1 MLKAGDLLSLV
12 GETGSGKTTLA
23 MIAAG
28 VLAQDH
34 GSRTFEDRDMDEW
47 LKKDAGSMARKVGV
61 VYQNPAASIS
71 HRFTVLDAVAE
82 PLIIHRVGLNR
93 DERKQMVRSV
103 LADVHLS
110 TDDAFLGRYPH
121 ELNMGALQRV
131 CIARALILTPSL
143 LIADEP
149 TSALDPSVQAKVLKL
164 LMDLQTERGLTMLF
178 VSHDIALARKISDR
192 MGIMLSGHLVEL
204 GRASSILSHPGHP
217 YTKMLLEGANG
228 NRQKRWKIPPDEGPS
243 KGCPFFPRCSK
254 GNELCKVEFPSI
266 QKTEHG
272 WVACHFS

>member
-1 MLKAGDLLSLV
+1 
-12 GETGSGKTTLA
+12 
-23 MIAAG
+23 
-28 VLAQDH
+28 
-34 GSRTFEDRDMDEW
+34 
-47 LKKDAGSMARKVGV
+47 
-61 VYQNPAASIS
+61 
-71 HRFTVLDAVAE
+71 
-82 PLIIHRVGLNR
+82 
-93 DERKQMVRSV
+93 MVRSV

-131 CIARALILTPSL
+131 CIARALILSPSL

-164 LMDLQTERGLTMLF
+164 LLDLQTERGLTMLF

-228 NRQKRWKIPPDEGPS
+228 NRQKRWKIPPGAETS
-243 KGCPFFPRCSK
+243 KGCPFFPRCPERK
-254 GNELCKVEFPSI
+254 DLCEAEFPSI
-266 QKTEHG
+266 RKSEHG
-272 WVACHFS
+272 LIACHPADA

>member
-1 MLKAGDLLSLV
+1 MAEKRCR
-12 GETGSGKTTLA
+12 
-23 MIAAG
+23 I
-28 VLAQDH
+28 H
-34 GSRTFEDRDMDEW
+34 GP
-47 LKKDAGSMARKVGV
+47 KIGV

-71 HRFTVLDAVAE
+71 HRFTVFDAVAE
-82 PLIIHRVGLNR
+82 PLTIHGVGNGR
-93 DERKQMVRSV
+93 DERKEMVKSV

-131 CIARALILTPSL
+131 CIARALILSPSL

-164 LMDLQTERGLTMLF
+164 LLDLQTERGLTMLF

-204 GRASSILSHPGHP
+204 GRASRILSSPAHP
-217 YTKMLLEGANG
+217 YTKMLLEGAGG
-228 NRQKRWKIPPDEGPS
+228 NRQEGWKMPMNEGKL
-243 KGCPFFPRCSK
+243 KGCPFFPRCPE
-254 GNELCKVEFPSI
+254 GRDLCRDDFPSI
-266 QKTEHG
+266 RKNEHG
-272 WVACHFS
+272 LVACHLADA